1 MQTYSGR
8 LLDRFPFERD
18 TLKAFSLAPRN
29 MLAGQWRSRKPW
41 PVDGHVCRT
50 LQDAAM
56 FSGLQGYHT
65 LLFLSSLYSP
75 LPLSSPSR
83 SDSSTDASSCEKP
96 RFTSLPLL
104 SFSPSPPC
112 QQSHTERQKSEEEKG
127 ERGKTFVAEAVLVQI
142 RPN

>member
-65 LLFLSSLYSP
+65 LLFLSLYPLFPPCSLFS
-75 LPLSSPSR
+75 
-83 SDSSTDASSCEKP
+83 
-96 RFTSLPLL
+96 L
-104 SFSPSPPC
+104 SFRLKHRR
-112 QQSHTERQKSEEEKG
+112 QQ
-127 ERGKTFVAEAVLVQI
+127 L
-142 RPN
+142 